1 MAEKCIKCGCDD
13 PAMTQLIENFSNQS
27 ERLGRMDEKLDRLT
41 AGLYGTPEEPQ
52 KGLIIR
58 VDRIEQQ
65 RNTMVKVIWVLFTS
79 VAGLFASKFWKGE

>member
-13 PAMTQLIENFSNQS
+13 PAMTKLVASFARQD
-27 ERLGRMDEKLDRLT
+27 ERLDLMDGKLDRLT

-52 KGLIIR
+52 KGLVIR

-65 RNTMVKVIWVLFTS
+65 RNTTVKVLWALFTT
-79 VAGLFASKFWKGE
+79 VVGLIASKFWKGE